1 MVQSPVH
8 KAVVKNVLSGDTV
21 ILRGNPRP
29 NGPPPERLLA
39 LSNVQAPRLGNKDR
53 DDEPFAFGAR
63 EFLRK
68 LLVGKEVSFVPE
80 YTVTTTTPTREYG
93 FIMTANGEKV
103 AELGVKA
110 GWLKVRDGK
119 AHGDLEE
126 HEATLDHLHDLED
139 EAREAKR
146 GMWDSDASGLRD
158 VSFTFDGDTRAFL
171 NKYKGQPLEATIEQ
185 IRDASTYRVL
195 LTLPDKSQQYIT
207 LLLTGIK
214 APGCKRDNVPESVS
228 EPFGEEGKFFVETRL
243 LQRGVKVL
251 LEGTNGQTFVG
262 SIKHPAGNIA
272 ELLLAN
278 GYAKCVDW
286 SITLVTGGPVALRTA
301 EKLAKEKK
309 LRVWRDFVAKEK
321 TNDSEFEAQVLK
333 IVTGDTILVKTK
345 SGVERKLQLASVKQ
359 APRGVG
365 STAPGGSNKS
375 RDVKEVGYQFEARE
389 FLRKKLV
396 GKTAHISVDYH
407 KPAQDGF
414 EAKDCATVKVG
425 HVNVA
430 EQLVERGLAT
440 VIRHRK
446 DDDNRSQ
453 FYDQLLLAESKAQ
466 EGQKGVHSTKEQ
478 PVVRI
483 VDASENASKSRQ
495 FLTFLK
501 RSSKQHAVVD
511 HVANG
516 SRLFLWIPKENC
528 RLTFVLAGIRAP
540 RVGRTSNERSDPY
553 GPEALAFVVEKC
565 LQRDVDIQVE
575 NVDKTGSFIGSLF
588 INGENLA
595 VLLLQEGL
603 ANIHEYSANES
614 QYTNQLYTAE
624 RNAQASRKGLW
635 KDYDEE
641 KEQQEAAAAA
651 AAAKSE
657 DVVVEQKRQYIDLVV
672 SEYLS
677 GHRIYIQ
684 VVNEDVR
691 KLEALMSE
699 LSQYHVSRGGMDGPH
714 KPRVGDIVSAK
725 FTEDDSWY
733 RAKVRRVAGD
743 SIDVLYI
750 DYGNSEII
758 STSRIRVLPDK
769 FKTLKPQAQEAVLSF
784 VKGPER
790 NEDYGDESMERLKE
804 LTGGKQLVG
813 IIDARD
819 NGVLC
824 LTLYDPSNS
833 SSAEASLNLE
843 MVRDGQLLV
852 NSKVRYAAGHQATIK
867 TLQEA
872 QESARRERLGLF
884 EYGDPSVED
893 APF

>member
-1 MVQSPVH
+1 MAPVH

-53 DDEPFAFGAR
+53 DDEPFAFGSR

-68 LLVGKEVSFVPE
+68 LLVGKEVSFIPE
-80 YTVTTTTPTREYG
+80 YTITTTTPTREYG
-93 FIMTANGEKV
+93 FIITSTGEQV
-103 AELGVKA
+103 AELGVKQ
-110 GWLKVRDGK
+110 GWLKVRDSK

-139 EAREAKR
+139 EARDAKK
-146 GMWDSDASGLRD
+146 GMWSTDEDGTRD
-158 VSFTFDGDTRAFL
+158 VSFTFDGDARAFL
-171 NKYKGQPLEATIEQ
+171 NKYKGQPLDATIEQ

-195 LTLPDKSQQYIT
+195 LTLPDKTQQYIT

-214 APGCKRDNVPESVS
+214 APACKRDNAPESVS

-251 LEGTNGQTFVG
+251 LEGTNGQNFVG
-262 SIKHPAGNIA
+262 SVKHPAGNIA

-286 SITLVTGGPVALRTA
+286 SITLVTGGPVSLRNA
-301 EKLAKEKK
+301 EKLAKDKK

-321 TNDSEFEAQVLK
+321 TNDSEFEAQIIK
-333 IVTGDTILVKTK
+333 IVTGDTIIAKTK

-365 STAPGGSNKS
+365 STAPGGSSKS
-375 RDVKEVGYQFEARE
+375 RDIKEVGYQFEARE

-396 GKTAHISVDYH
+396 GKTAHITIDYH
-407 KPAQDGF
+407 KPAQDGY
-414 EAKDCATVKVG
+414 EAKDCATVKIG
-425 HVNVA
+425 NNNVA

-446 DDDNRSQ
+446 DDDNRSHC
-453 FYDQLLLAESKAQ
+453 YDQLLLAESKAQ
-466 EGQKGVHSTKEQ
+466 DGQKGVHSTKEQ
-478 PVVRI
+478 PVIRI
-483 VDASENASKSRQ
+483 VDASENATKSRQ

-501 RSSKQHAVVD
+501 RSSKQNAVVD

-528 RLTFVLAGIRAP
+528 RMAFVLAGIRAP
-540 RVGRTSNERSDPY
+540 RVGRTPNERSEPL
-553 GPEALAFVVEKC
+553 GPEALAFVIEKC
-565 LQRDVDIQVE
+565 LQRDVEIQIE
-575 NVDKTGSFIGSLF
+575 NTDKTGAFIGSLF

-614 QYTNQLYTAE
+614 QYTNQLYGAE
-624 RNAQASRKGLW
+624 RNARASRKGLW

-641 KEQQEAAAAA
+641 KEQEQQAAAARA
-651 AAAKSE
+651 ASNE
-657 DVVVEQKRQYIDLVV
+657 PDVVVEAKRQYIDLVV
-672 SEYLS
+672 SEYIS
-677 GHRIYIQ
+677 GHKFYVQ
-684 VVNEDVR
+684 VVNADVK
-691 KLEALMSE
+691 KLESLMTE
-699 LSQYHVSRGGMDGPH
+699 LSQYHTSRGGMDGPH
-714 KPRVGDIVSAK
+714 KPRVGDVVSAK

-743 SIDVLYI
+743 SVDVLYI
-750 DYGNSEII
+750 DYGNSEVL
-758 STSRIRVLPDK
+758 STSRIRILPDQ

-790 NEDYGDESMERLKE
+790 HEDYGDDSLERLKD

-813 IIDARD
+813 IIDARE
-819 NGVLC
+819 NGALC

-833 SSAEASLNLE
+833 VSAEASLNLE
-843 MVRDGQLLV
+843 MVRDGMLLV
-852 NSKVRYAAGHQATIK
+852 NSKVRYAAGHQSTIK
-867 TLQEA
+867 SLQEA

-884 EYGDPSVED
+884 EYGDPSAED